1 MSLVRLEVLSAGV
14 PEKIGLD
21 IGVAV
26 RRFIILRVRVM
37 VAIFGS
43 GILSGVVDI
52 HLVWDGGLD
61 FLYLGLGVFRELPR
75 RIVNFELRY
84 FSWLWLVIHVPEGVG
99 FHARMAQDVR
109 SNAGRLIQPRE
120 LFYDRSIRSLRG

>member
-1 MSLVRLEVLSAGV
+1 
-14 PEKIGLD
+14 
-21 IGVAV
+21 
-26 RRFIILRVRVM
+26 
-37 VAIFGS
+37 
-43 GILSGVVDI
+43 LSGVVDI

-61 FLYLGLGVFRELPR
+61 FLYLGLGAFRELPR

-84 FSWLWLVIHVPEGVG
+84 FPWLWLVIHVPEGVG